1 VSCSAPVLHVLA
13 EGRFPL
19 VEEHIPVESDLVL
32 VELGIND
39 LLEIDVLDDY
49 EHLVRGILELPGQP
63 AIINVE
69 TFSILFPTLVSSSGL
84 HGDVNAFYDVPSIAI
99 RDVILPRIGLD
110 PDVELPKWFRTGDD
124 VKVGDSKV
132 REWGGVPIDL
142 MHVRR
147 AVSIGGFPVLILGFA
162 DLCFRSRF
170 SRFSGNSIS
179 YRASIETICA
189 IPATVGAW

>member
-1 VSCSAPVLHVLA
+1 VGCSAPVLHVLA

-132 REWGGVPIDL
+132 REWGGVP
-142 MHVRR
+142 
-147 AVSIGGFPVLILGFA
+147 VLILGFA